1 MGKILTSDD
10 AREMFAKAIKP
21 GKETM
26 FLQMDSESSAPAQHA
41 YAVLK
46 RQATK
51 THSLRLAQVAASIR
65 TTKSG
70 HFDKVIKSIDEII
83 GNLKKEEAD
92 DIKKRDECKDKF
104 LEIESTVRDLDW
116 KIENLIEE
124 HREEKAKTIEEIGNV
139 NQQLEDMLKQ

>member
-1 MGKILTSDD
+1 
-10 AREMFAKAIKP
+10 
-21 GKETM
+21 M

-51 THSLRLAQVAASIR
+51 THSLRLAQVAASIH

-116 KIENLIEE
+116 KIEKNEAKIEKLEKLIEE

-139 NQQLEDMLKQ
+139 NQQLEDMLKQRKQEHEEFK

>member
-1 MGKILTSDD
+1 MG
-10 AREMFAKAIKP
+10 FAKAIKP

-26 FLQMDSESSAPAQHA
+26 FLQMDSDSSAPAQHA

-116 KIENLIEE
+116 KIEKNEAKIEKLEKLIEE

-139 NQQLEDMLKQ
+139 N

>member
-1 MGKILTSDD
+1 MEIKGMKEALKILTSDD

-70 HFDKVIKSIDEII
+70 HFDKVIASINDMIQTLKDE
-83 GNLKKEEAD
+83 GAAD
-92 DIKKRDECKDKF
+92 VKKRDHAQNAD
-104 LEIESTVRDLDW
+104 
-116 KIENLIEE
+116 NY
-124 HREEKAKTIEEIGNV
+124 
-139 NQQLEDMLKQ
+139 LKQKYHQQHRPP